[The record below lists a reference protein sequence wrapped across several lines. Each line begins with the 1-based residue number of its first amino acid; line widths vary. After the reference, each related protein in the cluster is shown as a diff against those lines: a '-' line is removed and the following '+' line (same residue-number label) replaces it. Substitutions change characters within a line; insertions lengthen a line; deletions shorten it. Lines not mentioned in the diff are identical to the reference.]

1 MLIATGLP
9 KEPSLLVFLDHHR
22 CCCVVNAAHVK
33 SLSGTWGKPLYFL
46 LVFASSLVY
55 EVECQERMS
64 DAKHKHCL
72 TYMSNS
78 VLSEFLD
85 FL

>member
-1 MLIATGLP
+1 M
-9 KEPSLLVFLDHHR
+9 
-22 CCCVVNAAHVK
+22 
-33 SLSGTWGKPLYFL
+33 
-46 LVFASSLVY
+46 Y